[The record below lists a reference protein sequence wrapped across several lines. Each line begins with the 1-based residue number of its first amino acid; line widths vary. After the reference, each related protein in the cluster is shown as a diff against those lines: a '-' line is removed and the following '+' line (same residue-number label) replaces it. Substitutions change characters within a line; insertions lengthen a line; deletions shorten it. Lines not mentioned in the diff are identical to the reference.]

1 MFKIIKNLNWII
13 LSSFLCI
20 FMGVVTFLTFI
31 NEGFIPLTDNNLQTL
46 LIIDIFLLV
55 IFFGLI
61 FKNFYRFYY
70 TGKKNKKGSQ
80 TNLKYISVFSLF
92 TVIPSLIV
100 AIFSLFIFNFGI
112 QNYFDKQIT
121 KAVNN
126 SYDVAKNYLEESKEN
141 VLSDVILMSFGLNRA
156 SNFYYSN
163 PNRFK
168 NIMKSEKI
176 LRRIDDVY
184 LVDSLG
190 NILLSDVRD
199 ITEEF
204 VIPSDEDYT
213 QVLEGKPVFISDSL
227 ENKTTVMIKLNSLVD
242 TYLYISRNIDPEIL
256 RYLNETEQAVSFYYS
271 VENSQTGIKV
281 TFAVIYIIVVTL
293 LLFLSTS
300 IAITFASRLTKPI
313 VNLIGAS
320 DSISKGALDV
330 KVPELET
337 DEEFRQLNRN
347 FNLMIERLKK
357 QQNKLLLNERYEAW
371 ESVARKLAHE
381 IKNPLTPIQLSIDSL
396 REKYKNKLP
405 NEKNDF
411 EKYLA
416 TINRQIYD
424 IEKLVNEFSNFARMP
439 RPILKKLNIVDI
451 VKKSVDFIKLSS
463 KNMIE
468 FNSYHKKAFIKG
480 DEDQI
485 NRVFINLI
493 KNSEEALAEILEKR
507 PSFKGN
513 IHIDIL
519 DNTDYIVC
527 RLRDNG
533 PGITDAKKAM
543 TPYFT
548 TKKKGTGLGLPIVT
562 KIINEHSGIFSIEKS
577 NKENGTIVNISFPKI
592 NA

>member
-1 MFKIIKNLNWII
+1 
-13 LSSFLCI
+13 
-20 FMGVVTFLTFI
+20 MGIVTFLTFI
-31 NEGFIPLTDNNLQTL
+31 NEGFVPLTDKNLQSL
-46 LIIDIFLLV
+46 LIIDLFLLLV
-55 IFFGLI
+55 FFTLI

-70 TGKKNKKGSQ
+70 ARKKNKKGYQ

-121 KAVNN
+121 NAVNN

-141 VLSDVILMSFGLNRA
+141 VLSDVILMSVGLNRA
-156 SNFYYSN
+156 SGFYYSN
-163 PNRFK
+163 QNRFK

-184 LVDSLG
+184 LIDSLG

-199 ITEEF
+199 VTEEF
-204 VIPSDEDYT
+204 IIPSDEDYN
-213 QVLEGKPVFISDSL
+213 QVLEGKPVFITGNL
-227 ENKTTVMIKLNSLVD
+227 KNKTTVMSKLTSLVD

-256 RYLNETEQAVSFYYS
+256 RYLNETEEAVSFYYS

-281 TFAVIYIIVVTL
+281 TFAIIYIIVVTL

-330 KVPELET
+330 KVPDLDTDDEFKELN
-337 DEEFRQLNRN
+337 QN
-347 FNLMIERLKK
+347 FNSMIERLKE
-357 QQNKLLLNERYEAW
+357 QQDKLLTTERYEAW
-371 ESVARKLAHE
+371 ETVARKLAHE

-396 REKYKNKLP
+396 REKYKDKLLK
-405 NEKNDF
+405 EGHDF
-411 EKYLA
+411 EKYLE
-416 TINRQIYD
+416 TINRQIKD

-439 RPILKKLNIVDI
+439 RPILKKMDI
-451 VKKSVDFIKLSS
+451 VNLINKSLDFIKMTS
-463 KNMIE
+463 KNSVNLIVKTK
-468 FNSYHKKAFIKG
+468 NTVIYG
-480 DEDQI
+480 DEDQL
-485 NRVFINLI
+485 NRVLINLI
-493 KNSEEALAEILEKR
+493 KNSEEAFLEKIQKD
-507 PSFKGN
+507 PNFKGN
-513 IHIDIL
+513 IDIEIN
-519 DNTDYIVC
+519 DNNDYIII
-527 RLRDNG
+527 RLIDNG
-533 PGITDAKKAM
+533 TGISDAKKAM

-548 TKKKGTGLGLPIVT
+548 TKKTGTGLGLPIVT
-562 KIINEHSGIFSIEKS
+562 KIINEHSGNFSIKNITS
-577 NKENGTIVNISFPKI
+577 GSGTIVKISFPKI